1 MYAEERVTLF
11 IAKNVVLACAYH
23 VEELDIIVF
32 ATTRREDMLD
42 RIVLNLATAR
52 KANTLIHLIMYRV
65 IVNSYRQHKQK

>member
-1 MYAEERVTLF
+1 MLF
-11 IAKNVVLACAYH
+11 IVKNVVLAYAYH

-52 KANTLIHLIMYRV
+52 KANTLIRLIMYRV
-65 IVNSYRQHKQK
+65 IVNSYRQQKQN